1 MDRLQGTNILFAG
14 DSVTDCGRR
23 EDPNGLG
30 DGYVNILGETLAP
43 YGATVG
49 NVGISG
55 DRVVDL
61 TARWSTDVLENDADV
76 LSILVGIND
85 TWRRFDNDDPTS
97 TEAFESGYRELL
109 RQARPRFKRLVLVQ
123 PFLLPVTQEQQAWAE
138 DLSGKQQAVARLAA
152 EFDAVLVP
160 AHDQLNAMAAAHGG
174 NGALAGDGVHPT
186 PLGHTQLAA
195 LWLAAVND

>member
-1 MDRLQGTNILFAG
+1 MEKLQGLSVLFAG

-23 EDPNGLG
+23 EDPRELG
-30 DGYVNILGETLAP
+30 DGYVSVLAAELAP
-43 YGATVG
+43 HAVTVT

-61 TARWSTDVLENDADV
+61 RSRWADDVVGSSADV

-109 RQARPRFKRLVLVQ
+109 AQAKPHFRRIVLVQ
-123 PFLLPVTQEQQAWAE
+123 PFLLPVTEDQHGWDE
-138 DLSGKQQAVARLAA
+138 DLSAKQQAVARLAA

-160 AHDQLNAMAAAHGG
+160 AHEQLNAIAAGHGG
-174 NGALAGDGVHPT
+174 NAALAGDGVHPT
-186 PLGHTQLAA
+186 PLGHAQLAA
-195 LWLAAVND
+195 IWLAAVSD